1 VTLAL
6 VLSVP
11 AVEAE
16 LAADALW
23 ALGVAAVEERTLDGP
38 TEGSL
43 VELWTSLGDDHSAV
57 ARAAEAFPARWR
69 WRLVEV
75 DPTVHDEWRRHA
87 VPTWVSQDLMIHP
100 AWVPVEVDAGVTTV
114 SIEPGA
120 SFGLGDH
127 PTTVLTLRA
136 VRKGLF
142 PGATVLD
149 VGCGSG
155 VVAIAAC
162 LLGAS
167 RAVALDVSPAAVEAT
182 SANASANG
190 VDSRIEV
197 STTPLASVPGEFDV
211 VAANILAPVLV
222 ELGSALV
229 DHVGPD
235 GVLVLSGLLD
245 GRYDH
250 VVEAVAPLH
259 LVDVDRREGWV
270 ALTFRR

>member
-1 VTLAL
+1 
-6 VLSVP
+6 
-11 AVEAE
+11 
-16 LAADALW
+16 
-23 ALGVAAVEERTLDGP
+23 
-38 TEGSL
+38 
-43 VELWTSLGDDHSAV
+43 
-57 ARAAEAFPARWR
+57 
-69 WRLVEV
+69 
-75 DPTVHDEWRRHA
+75 
-87 VPTWVSQDLMIHP
+87 
-100 AWVPVEVDAGVTTV
+100 
-114 SIEPGA
+114 
-120 SFGLGDH
+120 
-127 PTTVLTLRA
+127 
-136 VRKGLF
+136 
-142 PGATVLD
+142 
-149 VGCGSG
+149 
-155 VVAIAAC
+155 
-162 LLGAS
+162 
-167 RAVALDVSPAAVEAT
+167 VALDVSPAAVEAT

-270 ALTFRR
+270 ALTLRR